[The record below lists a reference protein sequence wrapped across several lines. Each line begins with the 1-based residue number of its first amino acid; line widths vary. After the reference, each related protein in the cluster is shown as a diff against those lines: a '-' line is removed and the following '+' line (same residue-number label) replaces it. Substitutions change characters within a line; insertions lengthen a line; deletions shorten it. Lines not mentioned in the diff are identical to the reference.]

1 MGMYRSLNTPITAVG
16 VSGVVVAEVGS
27 SGVVVSGSGVV
38 VSESSSL
45 STGGAGR
52 RHKISRSSSLD
63 GYCSI
68 VKPRAS
74 RGIRAPALM
83 AWVRAR
89 LAAARLCA

>member
-1 MGMYRSLNTPITAVG
+1 MAVG

-27 SGVVVSGSGVV
+27 SGVVVSGSGVM
-38 VSESSSL
+38 VSESSLL
-45 STGGAGR
+45 STGGAGL
-52 RHKISRSSSLD
+52 RHNISRSSLLD

-74 RGIRAPALM
+74 RGIRALALM

-89 LAAARLCA
+89 LAARLCA